1 MAKSFESHTKNIGS
15 ILGNFETRIVQVPKF
30 QRGFSWEKGHVNA
43 FWTDVIAFL
52 GQYVKA
58 PSATY
63 FFGPIVVEETPEKII
78 LLDGQQR
85 LATST
90 ILLAAV
96 RDAAR
101 TLVFVKGTPGA
112 DFARDVQ
119 KALVI
124 KEDEEDAS
132 VEYSLR
138 LGDLDRDYFRKTVQE
153 DPPSQLTPKL
163 KSHSLIDSA
172 SKILRTEVNNQIAGL
187 PSDDALK
194 TLKRIRDCLVKGF
207 TVVSI
212 HVKNEDDAYSIFET
226 LNDRGLRLSVPD
238 LLLNLLMRRG
248 ANDAERRAVRLKWNY
263 MLKELGRRDISR
275 FLRHMWLSRYGDLKA
290 RGLFNELKDHLTEK
304 KLSSLDFVEACVVD
318 CDSYISLLDQTTLPA
333 DAAND
338 VAGLIKYLGITSSL
352 PLLLAG
358 LQTLSE
364 SDFTQLARN
373 LVSLGVRYSLIG
385 DLNPNTLENA
395 FYAAARE
402 VRRLKSLKP
411 PKSSAQCL
419 RETRSILSPL
429 NPTNRLVEEK
439 AMDVTID
446 RGPALW
452 LMTELANSKQSKT
465 REVSVTNANLEH
477 IFPQNADVA
486 AWPNKD
492 DLIEY
497 VWRLGNLTILS
508 TKLNTKADRKAFSVK
523 VTNYYKKSE
532 IKITKQIGKY
542 PQWTPSEVERRTK
555 EMAKLVVQVF
565 P

>member
-15 ILGNFETRIVQVPKF
+15 ILGNFETRIVHVPKF
-30 QRGFSWEKGHVNA
+30 QRGFSWEKGHVHA
-43 FWTDVIAFL
+43 FWTDVISFL
-52 GQYVKA
+52 EQYAKG

-63 FFGPIVVEETPEKII
+63 FFGPIVVEETSDKII

-90 ILLAAV
+90 ILLAAI

-101 TLVFVKGTPGA
+101 DLTFSKGTPGA

-119 KALVI
+119 KALII
-124 KEDEEDAS
+124 KEDEDAS

-153 DPPSQLTPKL
+153 DPPTQVAPKL
-163 KSHSLIDSA
+163 KSHGLIDSA
-172 SKILRTEVNNQIAGL
+172 SRFLRTEVSSLIAGL

-207 TVVSI
+207 TVVAI

-248 ANDAERRAVRLKWNY
+248 ANDVERRAVRLKWNY

-318 CDSYISLLDQTTLPA
+318 CDSYISLLDQTTLPE
-333 DAAND
+333 DAANN
-338 VAGLIKYLGITSSL
+338 VAGLVKYLGITSSL
-352 PLLLAG
+352 PLLLAA
-358 LQTLSE
+358 LQTLSD
-364 SDFTQLARN
+364 SDFTELAKN
-373 LVSLGVRYSLIG
+373 LASLGVRYSLIA

-395 FYAAARE
+395 FYAAARQIRE
-402 VRRLKSLKP
+402 LKSSKP

-419 RETRSILSPL
+419 REIRSILSPL
-429 NPTNRLVEEK
+429 NPTNGLVEEK
-439 AMDVTID
+439 ALDVTID
-446 RGPALW
+446 RAPAIW

-477 IFPQNADVA
+477 IFPQNANTA
-486 AWPNKD
+486 TWPNKD

-508 TKLNTKADRKAFSVK
+508 KKLNNKADRKAFSVK
-523 VTNYYKKSE
+523 VVNYYKKSE
-532 IKITKQIGKY
+532 IKITKQIAKY
-542 PQWTPSEVERRTK
+542 PQWTPAEVERRTK

-565 P
+565 T